1 MLCLFLL
8 TGAGIFIFTRCASNQ
23 PMSEN
28 KDFYQLSLKSIDGK
42 PLSFS
47 EFKGKKVLLVN
58 TASQCG
64 FTPQYADLEKLHQQ
78 YGDKLVIVGLPCN
91 DFLSQEPG
99 KESEIAGFCQRNYG
113 VTFKLTEKIRVK
125 GRYKHPVYQWL
136 TSKSLNGK
144 SSSTVVWNFQKY
156 LIDEQGRLIDWFA
169 PTTSPLSEKI
179 TRHLTTG
186 PTP

>member
-1 MLCLFLL
+1 M
-8 TGAGIFIFTRCASNQ
+8 TET
-23 PMSEN
+23 
-28 KDFYQLSLKSIDGK
+28 KDFYQLSLNSIDGK

-156 LIDEQGRLIDWFA
+156 LIDEEGRLIDWFA
-169 PTTSPLSEKI
+169 PTTSPLSDKI
-179 TRHLTTG
+179 TRHLSSG